1 MEGDPSPP
9 LCCHKP
15 DASSLLILFKLL
27 AKIPLGLM
35 QALGMVL
42 GLAVWLLSPS
52 YRQEFGRNADRAKI
66 DFVARMG
73 ALMNSGAMVAELPWA
88 WCRPQADD
96 ILKRVVWSGE
106 SCIEEA
112 LEQGQGVIILSPHLG
127 CWEIGAQILAARF
140 GERFGDLVAM
150 YRPPRKKLLIPLFE
164 HARNRPHLKTV
175 PTSATGIREIL
186 RTLKKGGMTA
196 LLPDQVPPLGQGVW
210 ARFLGQEAYTMTLA
224 MKLAHQ
230 TQSLVVMGW
239 CERLPRGQFKGHF
252 ARLESFQATDAQTP
266 DAQTPDVQASPET
279 ALMSSKDRFDIQL
292 ACQTMNDAIEQMVRK
307 HASQYLWG
315 YARFKKPR
323 ELKADTHE
331 PMKEHP

>member
-1 MEGDPSPP
+1 MHSF
-9 LCCHKP
+9 L
-15 DASSLLILFKLL
+15 DALGGSVQTDTSLLLILFKLL

-42 GLAVWLLSPS
+42 GLLVWLISAS
-52 YRQEFGRNADRAKI
+52 YRKEFGRNADLAQL
-66 DFVARMG
+66 DFGTRVS
-73 ALMNSGAMVAELPWA
+73 ALMNTGAMVAELPWV
-88 WCRPQADD
+88 WCRPKAQD

-112 LEQGQGVIILSPHLG
+112 LARGQGVIILSPHLG

-140 GERFGDLVAM
+140 GPQFGDLVAM
-150 YRPPRKKLLIPLFE
+150 YRPPRKKILTPLFE
-164 HARNRPHLKTV
+164 HARNRAHLRTV
-175 PTSATGIREIL
+175 PTSAAGVREIL
-186 RTLKKGGMTA
+186 RTLKHGGMTA

-210 ARFLGQEAYTMTLA
+210 AKFLGQEAYTMTLA

-252 ARLESFQATDAQTP
+252 APLTQVQLEDDPSQLKSTP
-266 DAQTPDVQASPET
+266 AFIT
-279 ALMSSKDRFDIQL
+279 AL
-292 ACQTMNDAIEQMVRK
+292 ACQAMNDAVEQMVKR

-315 YARFKKPR
+315 YARFKQPR
-323 ELKADTHE
+323 AVNTQTHVPTADGVQ
-331 PMKEHP
+331 